1 MLLDHPSL
9 LLLGPALAGVF
20 DPLVDGLLD
29 DLLRLV
35 GGLDGH
41 GVLLLLAVVGQG
53 PDGDPDV
60 AALQLPDHAR
70 RQVRRVLDLRRELV
84 QRLRFALPGVPLLQ
98 PERKSGLVQVLV
110 IPELSP
116 SLQLPSN

>member
-9 LLLGPALAGVF
+9 FLLGPALAGVF

-60 AALQLPDHAR
+60 AALQLPDHGR
-70 RQVRRVLDLRRELV
+70 RQVR
-84 QRLRFALPGVPLLQ
+84 
-98 PERKSGLVQVLV
+98 
-110 IPELSP
+110 
-116 SLQLPSN
+116 